1 MGKATGF
8 RRSEE
13 AHSQE
18 EGQDHQ
24 EDRAAY
30 GVLQV
35 QEEDPVPHQED
46 QALRVG
52 WRQEEEG
59 TDDPVLNWNEDSSL
73 FSVLY
78 VEKVIL
84 FYMGRKIYSDK
95 LSLKKKK

>member
-1 MGKATGF
+1 MGALRQKATGF

-24 EDRAAY
+24 EDRVAY

-73 FSVLY
+73 FFLY
-78 VEKVIL
+78 STLKRSFCSIWEEKYIVIN
-84 FYMGRKIYSDK
+84 Y
-95 LSLKKKK
+95 